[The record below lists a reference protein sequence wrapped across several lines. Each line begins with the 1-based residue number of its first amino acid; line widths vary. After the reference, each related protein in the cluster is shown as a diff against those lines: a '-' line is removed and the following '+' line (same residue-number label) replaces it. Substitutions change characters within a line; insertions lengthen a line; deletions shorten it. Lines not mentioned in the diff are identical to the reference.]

1 MQRWRK
7 NANRKRRVMLALAI
21 ATVKKR
27 REVAAKKEIGLSEM
41 FLTDSWSSLYPAP
54 NMYKH
59 PTLSSRTAIPVSS
72 STKALLVSFILP

>member
-27 REVAAKKEIGLSEM
+27 REVEAKKEIVCQKC
-41 FLTDSWSSLYPAP
+41 F
-54 NMYKH
+54 
-59 PTLSSRTAIPVSS
+59 
-72 STKALLVSFILP
+72 